1 MHELLEKAKE
11 LQVLQTSLQERLD
24 AKEKNDMILFQIL
37 AMQKCSSGFL
47 HRREHL
53 KQLHEKSA
61 STIQAYE
68 RELI

>member
-37 AMQKCSSGFL
+37 AMQKCSSGFFTG
-47 HRREHL
+47 E
-53 KQLHEKSA
+53 S
-61 STIQAYE
+61 I
-68 RELI
+68 